1 MPTATVTSKGQVTV
15 PKPIRDRL
23 NLHAGDRLDFVLEE
37 EGKVILRKASIPIQE
52 LEGILHRAD
61 RKPVSLEEMK
71 ETVRRRFGARK

>member
-23 NLHAGDRLDFVLEE
+23 KLHAGDRLDFVLEE

-61 RKPVSLEEMK
+61 RKPVSLQDMK

>member
-23 NLHAGDRLDFVLEE
+23 KLHTGDRLDFVLEE

-61 RKPVSLEEMK
+61 RKSVSLEEMK

>member
-23 NLHAGDRLDFVLEE
+23 KLHAGDRLDFVLEE

-61 RKPVSLEEMK
+61 RKPVSLEERK
-71 ETVRRRFGARK
+71 ATVLRRFGAKK

>member
-1 MPTATVTSKGQVTV
+1 MPTATVTSKGQFTV

-23 NLHAGDRLDFVLEE
+23 KLHTGDRLDFVLEE
-37 EGKVILRKASIPIQE
+37 EGKVSLRKASIPIQE

-61 RKPVSLEEMK
+61 RKPVSLKEMK

>member
-61 RKPVSLEEMK
+61 RKSVSLEEMK

>member
-23 NLHAGDRLDFVLEE
+23 KLHAGDRLDFVLEE

-71 ETVRRRFGARK
+71 ATVLRRFGAKK

>member
-52 LEGILHRAD
+52 LEGILYRAD

>member
-23 NLHAGDRLDFVLEE
+23 KLHAGDRLDFVLEE

-52 LEGILHRAD
+52 LEGILCRAN
-61 RKPVSLEEMK
+61 RKPVSLKEMK
-71 ETVRRRFGARK
+71 ETVLRRFGARK

>member
-15 PKPIRDRL
+15 PKTIRDRL
-23 NLHAGDRLDFVLEE
+23 RLHAGDRLDFVLQE

-61 RKPVSLEEMK
+61 RKPVSLEDMK

>member
-23 NLHAGDRLDFVLEE
+23 KLHAGDRLDFVLEE
-37 EGKVILRKASIPIQE
+37 EGKVSLRKASIPIQE